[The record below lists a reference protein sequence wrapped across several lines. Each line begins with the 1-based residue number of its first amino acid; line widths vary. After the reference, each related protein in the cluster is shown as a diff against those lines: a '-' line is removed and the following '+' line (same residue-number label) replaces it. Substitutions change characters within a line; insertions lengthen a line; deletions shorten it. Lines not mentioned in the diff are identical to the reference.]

1 MRTIRWVVHSYLKK
15 KEKIRQVPQI
25 KFFMHAVRRFMLEFI
40 EIVFSSCKP
49 MKRRHSYAIMFCVLS
64 PLSCARTTACY
75 PSLKTTTTRGLIV
88 GFFDLKHMSVNHY
101 PVLLSAAD
109 ILLAVLDP
117 APPPHPHTHPR
128 GCDKLIFSR
137 QFGPR
142 SGPTKSLMF
151 CSRNKGADKT
161 ACAVCRLIFACNKVG
176 VHTSTDEW

>member
-15 KEKIRQVPQI
+15 KEKFRQVPQI

-64 PLSCARTTACY
+64 PLSCAQTTACY

-117 APPPHPHTHPR
+117 APPPPPHTHT
-128 GCDKLIFSR
+128 
-137 QFGPR
+137 QE
-142 SGPTKSLMF
+142 
-151 CSRNKGADKT
+151 
-161 ACAVCRLIFACNKVG
+161 AVTN
-176 VHTSTDEW
+176 